1 MLKHGLPNNLK
12 NLKQLKNNMSK
23 IQLNTIEEA
32 IEDIRQGKM
41 IIVVDDE
48 DRENEGDFIAAAEKV
63 TPEMINFM
71 ATHGRGLICAPLT
84 EKRCKELDLKP
95 MVNHNTVL
103 HHTAFTVSVDLIGH
117 GCTTGISAHDR
128 AKTIQH
134 LVKTETKPEDL
145 GRPGHIFPLIAKEGG
160 VLRRSGHTEA
170 AVDFARLAGLNP
182 AGILVE
188 ILNEDGSMARLP
200 QLKEVAEKFDMKLVS
215 IEDLVA
221 YRMKHDSLI
230 QKKEDFELTT
240 KYGTYRMRAY
250 HQVTN
255 KKIHFALT
263 KGVWND
269 GESILTRI
277 NSSHVNSDILD
288 LLTSPNNNKL
298 NRMFETLNNE
308 EKGAIIFIDKNISST
323 DLLSRLTQLKSL
335 QTDDKQLVQAPKLH
349 IDERD
354 FGIGAQI
361 LHDLN
366 ISKMK
371 LMTNSQQIKRVGMIG
386 YGLEITD
393 YINF

>member
-1 MLKHGLPNNLK
+1 
-12 NLKQLKNNMSK
+12 MSEIK
-23 IQLNTIEEA
+23 LNTIEEA

-84 EKRCKELDLKP
+84 EKRCKQLDLKP
-95 MVNHNTVL
+95 MVHNNTVL

-128 AKTIQH
+128 AKTIEY
-134 LVKTETKPEDL
+134 LVKDETKPEDL

-188 ILNEDGSMARLP
+188 ILNEDGTMARLP

-240 KYGTYRMRAY
+240 KFGTYRMRAY

-255 KKIHFALT
+255 KKIHIALT

-269 GESILTRI
+269 GEAILTRI
-277 NSSHVNSDILD
+277 NSSQVNSDVLDIL
-288 LLTSPNNNKL
+288 TNPNSNKL
-298 NRMFETLNNE
+298 ERMFESLNQTG
-308 EKGAIIFIDKNISST
+308 KGAIIFIDKNISST
-323 DLLSRLTQLKSL
+323 DLLNRLSQLKAL
-335 QTDDKQLVQAPKLH
+335 QTTDKQLIKAPKLE

-371 LMTNSQQIKRVGMIG
+371 LMSNSKQIKRVGMIG
-386 YGLEITD
+386 YGLEITE
-393 YINF
+393 IVNF